1 MYKRQ
6 GYACSTLNDAVICH
20 GAYSNQDLEKKLND
34 IAPDVMWFPAQWPE
48 TYSYTLSAALQY
60 GLPVVVPNIGA
71 FGERL
76 IGRKFSRIINWD
88 ISFQRMSE
96 LWRQAIA
103 DFDGFFQ
110 QQNVDPMP
118 DVSSETRVDHFY
130 QDYYIRDSWWRES
143 ELGRIDFKTLIDS
156 FYSSENITI
165 AEEKIS
171 QPHGRKEKLLA
182 VLWMLRQNPALSWAT
197 KLIPYRLQ
205 RYVKRQLSRRALHEI
220 VR

>member
-1 MYKRQ
+1 
-6 GYACSTLNDAVICH
+6 
-20 GAYSNQDLEKKLND
+20 
-34 IAPDVMWFPAQWPE
+34 MWFPAQWPE

-110 QQNVDPMP
+110 QQSVDPMP

-143 ELGRIDFKTLIDS
+143 EFGRIDFKTLIDS

-165 AEEKIS
+165 AEEKYLNRKE
-171 QPHGRKEKLLA
+171 GRKIIGCIMDVAAKSCIILGNQTYPL
-182 VLWMLRQNPALSWAT
+182 PFAT
-197 KLIPYRLQ
+197 ICETTTIASCITRNCSISIGSPN
-205 RYVKRQLSRRALHEI
+205 
-220 VR
+220 

>member
-1 MYKRQ
+1 MLDEVAHALKRENIEFHLL

-103 DFDGFFQ
+103 DFDGF
-110 QQNVDPMP
+110 
-118 DVSSETRVDHFY
+118 SSNRMLILCRMFRQKHVLIISIKIIIFVIHGGVKA
-130 QDYYIRDSWWRES
+130 SLA
-143 ELGRIDFKTLIDS
+143 ELIL
-156 FYSSENITI
+156 
-165 AEEKIS
+165 
-171 QPHGRKEKLLA
+171 KL
-182 VLWMLRQNPALSWAT
+182 
-197 KLIPYRLQ
+197 
-205 RYVKRQLSRRALHEI
+205 
-220 VR
+220 

>member
-1 MYKRQ
+1 M
-6 GYACSTLNDAVICH
+6 IH
-20 GAYSNQDLEKKLND
+20 GGVKA
-34 IAPDVMWFPAQWPE
+34 
-48 TYSYTLSAALQY
+48 
-60 GLPVVVPNIGA
+60 
-71 FGERL
+71 
-76 IGRKFSRIINWD
+76 
-88 ISFQRMSE
+88 SF
-96 LWRQAIA
+96 
-103 DFDGFFQ
+103 
-110 QQNVDPMP
+110 
-118 DVSSETRVDHFY
+118 
-130 QDYYIRDSWWRES
+130 
-143 ELGRIDFKTLIDS
+143 GRIDFKTLIDS